1 VATTRLEPIGSEAAP
16 GPEAVPG
23 SEAAPANALRRLLRA
38 ATAGPTYEA
47 DERDR
52 RDVRIAGL
60 DLPLRALVAL
70 FLATAAIVLDSTQRI
85 VAPVV
90 SSVLGGADPTLN
102 LSVERAIT
110 FSGLPLLAILIAF
123 RDRPARYGLTLGEW
137 RWGLGLLV
145 AGLAV
150 MTPIIAA
157 LATVPQFVAY
167 YHGVR
172 GSLGEV
178 LLRNALEVV
187 PAEFLLRGFLMFALW
202 RRIGPIAIVVV
213 QVPFVLTHLAK
224 PEIEL
229 WSTFL
234 GGSIFAWLD
243 WRTRSILWSGIGHVY
258 VLTLMVVLARGFV
271 G

>member
-1 VATTRLEPIGSEAAP
+1 MATSRLEPRGSGALP
-16 GPEAVPG
+16 GSDASPG
-23 SEAAPANALRRLLRA
+23 SEVAPASPLRRLLRA

-47 DERDR
+47 DERDL
-52 RDVRIAGL
+52 RDVRVAGL
-60 DLPLRALVAL
+60 DLPVRALVAL
-70 FLATAAIVLDSTQRI
+70 FLATVAIVLDSTQRL

-90 SSVLGGADPTLN
+90 AGVLGGADPTLN
-102 LSVERAIT
+102 LSVERAIV
-110 FSGLPLLAILIAF
+110 FGGVPLLGIALF
-123 RDRPARYGLTLGEW
+123 RDRPTRYGLTLGDW

-157 LATVPQFVAY
+157 LSTVPQFVAY
-167 YHGVR
+167 YHAVS

-178 LLRNALEVV
+178 LLRNGLEVI

-202 RRIGPIAIVVV
+202 RRIGPVAIVVV
-213 QVPFVLTHLAK
+213 QVPFVLTHLGK

-229 WSTFL
+229 WSTFI

-243 WRTRSILWSGIGHVY
+243 WRTRSILWSGLGHVY

>member
-1 VATTRLEPIGSEAAP
+1 V
-16 GPEAVPG
+16 GP
-23 SEAAPANALRRLLRA
+23 LRRLLRA
-38 ATAGPTYEA
+38 ATAGPDYPP
-47 DERDR
+47 DERDL

-60 DLPLRALVAL
+60 DLPLRALVVL
-70 FLATAAIVLDSTQRI
+70 FVATAAIVLDATRRL
-85 VAPVV
+85 VAPTVDII
-90 SSVLGGADPTLN
+90 LGGADPPLN
-102 LSVERAIT
+102 LSVERAIL
-110 FSGLPLLAILIAF
+110 FGVLPLVVVLVAF
-123 RDRPARYGLTLGEW
+123 RDRPARYGLTLGSW
-137 RWGLGLLV
+137 RWGLGLLIG
-145 AGLAV
+145 GLAV

-157 LATVPQFVAY
+157 LSTVPQFVDY
-167 YHGVR
+167 YR
-172 GSLGEV
+172 TTTGSLGEV
-178 LLRNALEVV
+178 LLRNGLEVI

-243 WRTRSILWSGIGHVY
+243 WRTRSILWSGLGHVY